1 MLNIKKFDNIYFYRP
16 FVDFRKGIYGL
27 WSIENNLHWQ
37 MDVTFR
43 EDELKAKLR
52 YVAENLAKIR
62 RLALSIL
69 NQENTEKKHKEKKEA
84 LLDEEKL
91 FIEGDFRWSVV
102 NLDAI
107 AL

>member
-43 EDELKAKLR
+43 EDEQKAKLG
-52 YVAENLAKIR
+52 YVAENLAGIR
-62 RLALSIL
+62 RFALGLI
-69 NQENTEKKHKEKKEA
+69 NQETTEKKSKRRKRRLCLMRKSY
-84 LLDEEKL
+84 LLKVIL
-91 FIEGDFRWSVV
+91 GDQLS
-102 NLDAI
+102 I
-107 AL
+107 